1 MDDTELTRTY
11 PAMQITRRRMLQ
23 LTALGASYWV
33 LQSLVGCG
41 PSPSTPTAVAP
52 QPTATQPPP
61 LPTATKAPLQPVKG
75 GRLQVVVPSDITP
88 KTLVNAIS
96 PTNAWVLGG
105 VYETLTKYR
114 VDRLEAQPVLAE
126 SWQFSADFSRLTF
139 KLRGDAKFHSGRP
152 FTAMDVKWNIER
164 VADSKSASQL
174 LNLAKWVKQ
183 VDTPDNTT
191 VVIQFDSARPSAL
204 DLFENLL
211 ITDRESYQD
220 SLDGKSFIGTGPFKF
235 KEWVPGDHYTMVR
248 NTDYRR
254 ADRPY
259 LDEVNAKIV
268 PDKQTQLINLQTS
281 AADLGTNLEPRDL
294 KGLMGDPKYQVIVPP
309 VWGTMWGVGVDV
321 KAPPFTDKRARQAIA
336 YLLDRKRIVDTLL
349 FFEEPIQLPWPKSS
363 PAYLDDLSA
372 RYAYNF
378 EKAKELWNQATGGAS
393 VTVPITVSTSYPE
406 TFGIVDI
413 LQAELTKL
421 GAKSSVEKLEHTQY
435 LQKLS
440 GAKFNGLWAGIYG
453 WVNLTPST
461 LFVQSFAF
469 RVPNASNFDTPDYR
483 QVVNA
488 TLNTADSAEL
498 TKVYRKLDEI
508 LLDECFTIPVA
519 SAGRPQGALASVK
532 GITMSRDGIPMLGEY
547 WKAAP

>member
-1 MDDTELTRTY
+1 
-11 PAMQITRRRMLQ
+11 
-23 LTALGASYWV
+23 V
-33 LQSLVGCG
+33 
-41 PSPSTPTAVAP
+41 
-52 QPTATQPPP
+52 
-61 LPTATKAPLQPVKG
+61 PLQPAKG
-75 GRLQVVVPSDITP
+75 GKLQVVVPSDITP

-114 VDRLEAQPVLAE
+114 TDRLEAQPVLAE
-126 SWQFSADFSRLTF
+126 SWQFSADFSRITF

-152 FTAMDVKWNIER
+152 FTAADVKWNIER
-164 VADSKSASQL
+164 VGDPKSASQL

-191 VVIQFDSARPSAL
+191 AVVQFDNPRPSAL
-204 DLFENLL
+204 DLFENLVMA
-211 ITDRESYQD
+211 DRDSYQD
-220 SLDGKSFIGTGPFKF
+220 SLDGRSFIGTGPFKF

-248 NTDYRR
+248 NAEYRR
-254 ADRPY
+254 VDRPY
-259 LDEVNAKIV
+259 LDEVNARIV
-268 PDKQTQLINLQTS
+268 PDKQTQLINLQTG

-294 KGLMGDPKYQVIVPP
+294 KGLMGDPKYQAVIPP
-309 VWGTMWGVGVDV
+309 VWGTMWGIGVDV

-336 YLLDRKRIVDTLL
+336 YLLDRRRIVDTLL
-349 FFEEPIQLPWPKSS
+349 FLEEPIQLPWPKSS
-363 PAYLDDLSA
+363 PAYFDDLA
-372 RYAYNF
+372 TRYNYDF
-378 EKAKELWNQATGGAS
+378 EKARQLWAQATGGGTVA
-393 VTVPITVSTSYPE
+393 VPITVSTSYPE

-413 LQAELTKL
+413 LQAELAKL
-421 GAKSSVEKLEHTQY
+421 GVKSSVEKLEHTQY

-469 RVPNASNFDTPDYR
+469 RVPNASNFDTPEYR
-483 QVVNA
+483 QVVGA
-488 TLNTADSAEL
+488 TLNTTDLAEL
-498 TKVYRKLDEI
+498 AKVYRKLDEI

-547 WKAAP
+547 WKGA